1 MRRRVVL
8 SRRGAAKR
16 NADFKSQ
23 IEFTCVQLKISNCHS
38 ECGENY
44 SQRFMLEKS

>member
-16 NADFKSQ
+16 YADFKSQ
-23 IEFTCVQLKISNCHS
+23 IEFTLRAT
-38 ECGENY
+38 ENI
-44 SQRFMLEKS
+44 